1 MQLSTFPH
9 STWSQNAWHAQA
21 VRDAAVDSNISLA
34 KPTRSAERF
43 PSSESE
49 LVLHKRCLHVLRVRR
64 ASLAQLLPN
73 SGKQP
78 AGSVS
83 ATPTYKACS
92 SQNDVASRLVRLN
105 CTTGPLQT

>member
-1 MQLSTFPH
+1 MPGNYT
-9 STWSQNAWHAQA
+9 QA

-49 LVLHKRCLHVLRVRR
+49 LECGTRMLHLLRVRR

-83 ATPTYKACS
+83 AAPTYKACS
-92 SQNDVASRLVRLN
+92 PQNLISFQGLTD
-105 CTTGPLQT
+105 